1 MMYINKT
8 LQARSVH
15 THTDKETKCGDDDDD
30 DDDDDVLETGDIMGC

>member
-15 THTDKETKCGDDDDD
+15 PHTDKETKCGDDDDD
-30 DDDDDVLETGDIMGC
+30 DVLESGDIMGC